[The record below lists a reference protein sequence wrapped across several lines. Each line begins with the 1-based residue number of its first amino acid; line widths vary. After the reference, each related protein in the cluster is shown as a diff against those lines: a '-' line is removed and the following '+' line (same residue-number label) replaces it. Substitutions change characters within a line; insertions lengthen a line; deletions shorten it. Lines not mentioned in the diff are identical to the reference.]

1 MTRKS
6 NMNIVPV
13 ILIFVLILGAG
24 YLLLKDT
31 LKLPWFRDDNTIEIT
46 RMEGFPRAWV
56 TDKEIKKV
64 RRVIENEAELQEF
77 FAYADMTADRA
88 SLDSLLGQVDFNKEL
103 VIGVTSD
110 TQEETEGLLRIKRV
124 ELDKVKK
131 KLKVQ
136 LIQYSPDATCVP
148 EVKKNVLVDIVKIE
162 RSDNEIGFDV
172 VKQNRSC
179 D

>member
-1 MTRKS
+1 
-6 NMNIVPV
+6 MNIIPV

-31 LKLPWFRDDNTIEIT
+31 LKLPWFRDDDTIEIT

-56 TDKEIKKV
+56 TDKEVKKI
-64 RRVIENEAELQEF
+64 RQVIENEAELQEF
-77 FAYADMTADRA
+77 FAYADMTSDQT
-88 SLDSLLGQVDFNKEL
+88 SLNNILSQVDFTKEFI
-103 VIGVTSD
+103 IGVTSD

-124 ELDKVKK
+124 EIDKVEK
-131 KLKVQ
+131 KLAVN
-136 LIQYSPDATCVP
+136 LIQYEPDTTCVP
-148 EVKKNVLVDIVKIE
+148 EIKKNILVDIVKIE
-162 RSDNEIGFDV
+162 RSDNEIDFDV